1 VALEGALIKHMQVLS
16 QPPTLD
22 PANGRD
28 LIILRFP
35 EQECGNTVGFPFH
48 ISDQPGAFLRTW
60 VRTYESGHVGDEF
73 GIFPTT
79 SLPRTFSS
87 NFHRAKKSGH
97 TIIRARKL
105 RFLT

>member
-1 VALEGALIKHMQVLS
+1 MQVVS

-28 LIILRFP
+28 LNILRFP

-48 ISDQPGAFLRTW
+48 ISDQPGHGCVHMKTVMWAMNL
-60 VRTYESGHVGDEF
+60 EF
-73 GIFPTT
+73 SP
-79 SLPRTFSS
+79 PRRCPEPFVS

-97 TIIRARKL
+97 TIIRASKL